1 MKKRVLVLDP
11 VDQAGTSLLNRD
23 DIECVHLPFPSDD
36 EIRSEL
42 AQADALVLRAREIPK
57 EWYLEAK
64 KLQLIS
70 RHGVGCDNLDLNFL
84 DSIGIG
90 VAIAADA
97 NAVSV
102 AEHTMMLML
111 SVSRATIKYD
121 QSVRND
127 AWAFRD
133 SMVAQDLYQR
143 SLVIVGF
150 GRIGQ
155 HVAARAHAFGM
166 QISIYD
172 PALPSDVTLPEYV
185 SRVESIEQAV
195 SIADILSLHLPRT
208 VKTENLFSKELLS
221 QVKPGCLIVNAA
233 RGGIVNESDLIEKL
247 DDKTVIG
254 YATDVFNI
262 EPPAPKDPLFS
273 RDDVTLSPHS
283 AAMTVQGSRRMATRS
298 CQNVL
303 DFFDGKLTQDMI
315 VVNPS
320 PEKKRNETLTPCT

>member
-23 DIECVHLPFPSDD
+23 DVECIHLPFPSDS

-42 AQADALVLRAREIPK
+42 VQADALVLRAREIPK

-64 KLQLIS
+64 NLQLIS
-70 RHGVGCDNLDLNFL
+70 RHGVGCDNLDLQFL

-111 SVSRATIKYD
+111 SGSRATIQYD
-121 QSVRND
+121 ESVRND
-127 AWAFRD
+127 AWSFRD
-133 SMVAQDLYQR
+133 SMVSQDLYLR
-143 SLVIVGF
+143 NLVIVGF

-155 HVAARAHAFGM
+155 HVAARAHAFDM

-172 PALPSDVTLPEYV
+172 PSLPKDITLPEYV
-185 SRVESIEQAV
+185 SRIESIEQAV
-195 SIADILSLHLPRT
+195 SIADVLSLHLPRT
-208 VKTENLFSKELLS
+208 AKTENLFNKELLG
-221 QVKPGCLIVNAA
+221 QIKPGCLIVNAA

-247 DDKTVIG
+247 DDGTASG
-254 YATDVFNI
+254 YATDVFDT
-262 EPPAPKDPLFS
+262 EPPAPNDPLFS
-273 RDDVTLSPHS
+273 RTDVTLSPHC
-283 AAMTVQGSRRMATRS
+283 AAMTAQGSKRMATRS

-303 DFFDGKLTQDMI
+303 DFFDGKLTRDMI
-315 VVNPS
+315 VVNPA
-320 PEKKRNETLTPCT
+320 PEKKRNETLTP